1 MKKMIGFIGIIA
13 IILSMT
19 LMAFAGSITE
29 DLMNYDGAK
38 IFFAEIVSYDTDGET
53 MKLSYSATRKVKGDV
68 VIGEIEEAYRPGF
81 VGDFAAE
88 VGKEYL
94 FIYLDENNDTYIFEV
109 TSTDTATLKL
119 KNVTGDMWERLE
131 KNLNDGKYEETEQE
145 RVERL
150 GLAENLIA
158 DADTSIPNEE
168 TGKTHY
174 LIYSIVA
181 AAFLVSAFV
190 IIRKK
195 RG

>member
-1 MKKMIGFIGIIA
+1 M
-13 IILSMT
+13 
-19 LMAFAGSITE
+19 
-29 DLMNYDGAK
+29 
-38 IFFAEIVSYDTDGET
+38 V
-53 MKLSYSATRKVKGDV
+53 
-68 VIGEIEEAYRPGF
+68 
-81 VGDFAAE
+81 
-88 VGKEYL
+88 
-94 FIYLDENNDTYIFEV
+94 
-109 TSTDTATLKL
+109 
-119 KNVTGDMWERLE
+119 E
-131 KNLNDGKYEETEQE
+131 KNLNDGKYEEAEQE

-158 DADTSIPNEE
+158 NADTSIPNEE